1 MTDPQLDALFAPL
14 EENHGGNTEM
24 VLERTPPHNF
34 EAEAALLG
42 AILNN
47 NAAYERVS
55 DILRPEHFADARHGR
70 ILKPAAN

>member
-47 NAAYERVS
+47 NAPNISPTPAMDVS
-55 DILRPEHFADARHGR
+55 
-70 ILKPAAN
+70 LKPAAN